1 MTLIN
6 LQRGYDGP
14 ATPRPTIQTPNTSSF
29 NVNSAHKPL
38 DPVLMFCTPKTD
50 MDESSLFIKPDEF
63 HTIFISVISTIHVD
77 LMNQTL
83 KKVTIQ
89 MLPLQSMIEKQIKR
103 CGKYGKLFLNWLYL
117 IQNTTNCRI
126 FWITSIT

>member
-1 MTLIN
+1 
-6 LQRGYDGP
+6 
-14 ATPRPTIQTPNTSSF
+14 
-29 NVNSAHKPL
+29 
-38 DPVLMFCTPKTD
+38 

-103 CGKYGKLFLNWLYL
+103 CGKYGKLF
-117 IQNTTNCRI
+117 
-126 FWITSIT
+126 SIGYI